1 MEVARGKQLNRIA
14 DEINLP
20 QRRPFMNVYFF
31 LGIIFIIFDLVFIL
45 MALDVI
51 TNDGSE
57 FPILIFLI
65 CSLFAFILL
74 YVGYLELKKQRSLFD
89 QFSNDPEEYWKQ
101 LALKHYNGIADPVA
115 QNEVALKKANADQNK
130 KTVENDVVRCPNCG
144 STQFQMM
151 NRRWTAGTGFLT
163 NKIDRVCM
171 NCKNK
176 FW

>member
-89 QFSNDPEEYWKQ
+89 QFSNDPEEY
-101 LALKHYNGIADPVA
+101 
-115 QNEVALKKANADQNK
+115 
-130 KTVENDVVRCPNCG
+130 
-144 STQFQMM
+144 
-151 NRRWTAGTGFLT
+151 
-163 NKIDRVCM
+163 
-171 NCKNK
+171 
-176 FW
+176 